1 MNLSNLRNPL
11 PNIRKAY
18 SSNFSNTANESSD
31 EKGAAELNEWVG
43 ALLRLLVKAAGT
55 GVRGARGV
63 GKVVAP
69 LVAPDV
75 VDVVTMDDTAHAP
88 MLDPDDVQR
97 WYDGDDDGDGGI
109 KRGPD
114 FGPDQAVPPTS
125 TPRPPAP
132 AGPHGVGH
140 GMNP

>member
-88 MLDPDDVQR
+88 MLLNGTLTSVLIRQSHQLVPRDHQHQQDPMV
-97 WYDGDDDGDGGI
+97 
-109 KRGPD
+109 
-114 FGPDQAVPPTS
+114 
-125 TPRPPAP
+125 
-132 AGPHGVGH
+132 
-140 GMNP
+140 